1 MTLTRSR
8 LFIGTTKKRVTSD
21 IFCEWQDIVNNK
33 MKRPNRKITL
43 LIDNCSANPHVERS
57 NIKLVFLPPNVTSKL
72 QPCDAGIIQAVKLR
86 YRTKLL
92 RRVAFLLD
100 NAELASDVA
109 KKVTL
114 FGTIL
119 WLRHAWDSIEESTI
133 VKCFAHC
140 GSKNA
145 R

>member
-1 MTLTRSR
+1 M
-8 LFIGTTKKRVTSD
+8 ISD
-21 IFCEWQDIVNNK
+21 IFCEWLDIVNNE
-33 MKRPNRKITL
+33 MKRSNRKIIL
-43 LIDNCSANPHVERS
+43 LIDNCSAHPHVKRS

-72 QPCDAGIIQAVKLR
+72 QPCEASIIQAVKLR

-92 RRVAFLLD
+92 RRVAFLVD
-100 NAELASDVA
+100 TAELASVVA

-114 FGTIL
+114 FDAIL